1 MASGERSK
9 LLKFKEQLANRFT
22 IKSKVVGS
30 GASPV
35 PCPGAAS
42 GGAKGA
48 LQEEMVETERKES
61 RILNRIVRWTPSGW
75 EYEADQRHAELI
87 IQMMGVERGKA
98 VTTPGEEE
106 PSWKVEENERPL
118 DAKETTMY
126 RMIAARA
133 NYLASDRADIQYAT
147 KECCRGM
154 AAPQAHHMSGL
165 KRLARYLVGR
175 PRMIWKYPWQQPEE
189 VSTYSDSNWAGCKR
203 TARSTSCG
211 IVMRG
216 NITSKA
222 GRLRKRE

>member
-1 MASGERSK
+1 MM
-9 LLKFKEQLANRFT
+9 
-22 IKSKVVGS
+22 
-30 GASPV
+30 
-35 PCPGAAS
+35 
-42 GGAKGA
+42 
-48 LQEEMVETERKES
+48 QEEMVEKERKES

-118 DAKETTMY
+118 EAKETTMY
-126 RMIAARA
+126 RMVAARA

-147 KECCRGM
+147 KECCHGK
-154 AAPQAHHMSGL
+154 AAPQVHHLSGL
-165 KRLARYLVGR
+165 KRFARYLVGR
-175 PRMIWKYPWQQPEE
+175 PRMKWKYPWQQSEG

-211 IVMRG
+211 ILMRG
-216 NITSKA
+216 NISSKA